1 MLFVRSDMEQGNWTQ
16 EEFTV
21 NAIFPFDAGKVIE
34 RGQRISFRDPATGSV
49 EVFEIRN
56 VTNIEPDH
64 YQQIVAEHIAVSE
77 LSDEHVNSTEITNK
91 TAAQALTTVLT
102 GTGWSVGNNSAS
114 GTSSADIPRGSVW
127 QAINTIQRN
136 WNCYLTPYVTV
147 NSSGAI
153 TGKYID
159 ITPAQAVFR
168 GVRLSIDK
176 NLEDSSVTYDDT
188 EVLTALYGYGGMVT
202 VENQST
208 PDESEELTF
217 AGVTWTATSD
227 HPAKPYG
234 QTYLEDPAKT
244 ALYGR
249 NGRARFGYYQNSD
262 IKDANILLQKTWEA
276 LKATSSPKISISGMV
291 ADLYRLGY
299 ADQPLRLHDLAIVEV
314 RQTGEVFQKEIIRL
328 DVDLI
333 DPSATRPEIGDYIP
347 NIIYINRE
355 TFDYATTGGAGGGG
369 GGRGQ
374 VNVEAEKYDTYSGFE
389 QWTNEYG
396 SMIGMVVGKRNGN
409 NYIKAAEI
417 SLSINSST
425 GETGAY
431 INADHINISAN
442 QTVQTLAG
450 AMELD
455 ANGDLIIK
463 DGAGFKLRYS
473 EGGSVAEFGVW
484 DKGNLTGGIMAQQ
497 INGQTETL
505 IKGDHVNISGTN
517 TVQTLAG
524 AMELDASGNLI
535 IKNGAGFRLQKT
547 ISGSTAQFGVWDQN
561 NLTAGV
567 VATIVNGVSSTY
579 IYADKILMSSSSGA
593 NNVAVEVSG
602 KLTANDITAQFLDAK
617 IGQIPTLHGIAASFT
632 GNVHTTSALMGYQV
646 YSGTSGSG
654 YVNIS
659 DPVNA
664 VQVVPGTT
672 SGTYKLQY
680 KKCSDSTW
688 QDGGDFNR
696 ATSATIKVSGSWSG
710 ATYMVSA
717 DENGQTLPISTNVTV
732 YAMPRSGQISDEFT
746 VYAATPLGGSN
757 YDNHASRAGA
767 IALSGSGS
775 SAKANVSLGGTTVA
789 RLDVGSLYSDGQ
801 TAAGL
806 TYDTSAHTISR
817 AYDSSAKTYSVSM
830 TQGNW
835 YNGSLNVSAIIGAN
849 VTINSTSVSLPAV
862 SSTTWTNTTGRIW
875 RADLTIGGV
884 TRSSSVK
891 DFGGYYTDGQTA
903 AGLELDTTNHKVK
916 RATYNN
922 AKEYTVSVDTTGN
935 WSSGSKT
942 VYAKLGS
949 TQMAS
954 GTVALPTISGF
965 DTTSPD
971 GYSILSGQGSSATVR
986 INTKGTWSQGGKSFS
1001 GTSYLQATPT
1011 QLYRD
1016 AYAAVT
1022 IPTNTCAAGTAQ
1034 SATITATASN
1044 GATKDCT
1051 VTVSGSGWGS
1061 GGTYAQIKIGSTVI
1075 ARQWFELP
1083 SSASWSSYKP
1093 NANLISVTCQVAGKS
1108 YTQSF
1113 SV

>member
-21 NAIFPFDAGKVIE
+21 NATFPFDAGKVIE

-102 GTGWSVGNNSAS
+102 GTGWAVGNNSAS

-147 NSSGAI
+147 NSAGAI

-159 ITPAQAVFR
+159 ITPAQGVFR

-176 NLEDSSVTYDDT
+176 NMEDSSVTYDDT

-217 AGVTWTATSD
+217 AGVTWSATSD

-299 ADQPLRLHDLAIVEV
+299 ADQPLRLHDMAIVEV

-328 DVDLI
+328 DVDLL

-425 GETGAY
+425 GETGAF

-535 IKNGAGFRLQKT
+535 IKNGAGFKLEKT

-567 VATIVNGVSSTY
+567 VATIVDGEPSTY
-579 IYADKILMSSSSGA
+579 IQGENIYIGNEKSTTVIA
-593 NNVAVEVSG
+593 G
-602 KLTANDITAQFLDAK
+602 KLTASDITAQFLDAK
-617 IGQIPTLHGIAASFT
+617 IATIPTLHGIAASFT
-632 GNVHTTSALMGYQV
+632 GNVHTTSAMMA
-646 YSGTSGSG
+646 SGFYTGSGSSF
-654 YVNIS
+654 VNIS

-672 SGTYKLQY
+672 EGTYKLQY

-710 ATYMVSA
+710 ATFMVSA
-717 DENGQTLPISTNVTV
+717 DENGQTLPISTTIGVNATTK
-732 YAMPRSGQISDEFT
+732 SGQYSDEFY
-746 VYAATPLGGSN
+746 VYAATPNGSSW
-757 YDNHASRAGA
+757 DNHASKAGA
-767 IALSGSGS
+767 IALSGSTS
-775 SAKANVSLGGTTVA
+775 STLANVSIGGVKVA
-789 RLDVGSLYSDGQ
+789 QLSVGSLYTDGYNSGYSAGT
-801 TAAGL
+801 TAGRNAV
-806 TYDTSAHTISR
+806 TVTSVTQNGA
-817 AYDSSAKTYSVSM
+817 ATYSS
-830 TQGNW
+830 GN
-835 YNGSLNVSAIIGAN
+835 YNV
-849 VTINSTSVSLPAV
+849 
-862 SSTTWTNTTGRIW
+862 
-875 RADLTIGGV
+875 GV
-884 TRSSSVK
+884 
-891 DFGGYYTDGQTA
+891 
-903 AGLELDTTNHKVK
+903 
-916 RATYNN
+916 
-922 AKEYTVSVDTTGN
+922 
-935 WSSGSKT
+935 
-942 VYAKLGS
+942 
-949 TQMAS
+949 
-954 GTVALPTISGF
+954 I
-965 DTTSPD
+965 
-971 GYSILSGQGSSATVR
+971 
-986 INTKGTWSQGGKSFS
+986 
-1001 GTSYLQATPT
+1001 
-1011 QLYRD
+1011 
-1016 AYAAVT
+1016 
-1022 IPTNTCAAGTAQ
+1022 
-1034 SATITATASN
+1034 ATASN
-1044 GATKDCT
+1044 GNQKTGT
-1051 VTVSGSGWGS
+1051 ITFSGSAAYNAGWSGCYGTVGLNTTTQQDLGYGGS
-1061 GGTYAQIKIGSTVI
+1061 VTIYAQAKSS
-1075 ARQWFELP
+1075 
-1083 SSASWSSYKP
+1083 SSASSKTNVASVKITAP
-1093 NANLISVTCQVAGKS
+1093 ANNYNSGYTAGQNSITISSVTQNGAASYNSSTNKFSVGAIATASNGK
-1108 YTQSF
+1108 TGTGTISF
-1113 SV
+1113 SAASAYNAGWNAYRNTLLDSSHSRGYTHLYFGSWYGTLYVAPTGGATPVYNCVGQATGFDIPAAK